1 MSVETVIEAIDRYQT
16 FLITTHRSPEADAI
30 GSSLALAHLLKAR
43 GKDCTVVN
51 VDPIPRI
58 LQFLPHDG
66 LFRQQSRVAEWPD
79 AVFVLDCG
87 DLGRTGL
94 FDGPGRPSSVLI
106 NVDHHV
112 TNRRFGAINWVDPGA
127 TATGSLIYELA
138 RTLGMEL
145 TPEVALCLYATIAS
159 ETGFFAY
166 SNTKPETFLLAAE
179 LLRHRVDPW
188 DVAQRLRENT
198 PERLDLLSRVLQGLE
213 RSPDG
218 SVAWVTVTR
227 DLFEKT
233 KTSPED
239 TEEMIGY
246 PRSLRGVEVAV
257 LFREVDAGTCKVS
270 LRSKNRVDVAKLAER
285 FGGGGHQKAAGA
297 TVSAGLAETKEKVL
311 KAVAEA
317 VRGDVKR

>member
-1 MSVETVIEAIDRYQT
+1 MSVEKVIEAIDRYRT
-16 FLITTHRSPEADAI
+16 FFITTHRSPEADAL

-43 GKDCTVVN
+43 GKECSVVC

-58 LQFLPHDG
+58 LQFLPHEN
-66 LFRQQSRVAEWPD
+66 LFRQQSKVTEWPD
-79 AVFVLDCG
+79 AVFILDCG

-94 FDGPGRPSSVLI
+94 FDGPGKPSSVLI

-112 TNRRFGAINWVDPGA
+112 TNRRFGGINWVDPGA
-127 TATGSLIYELA
+127 TATGSLIYELSLA
-138 RTLGMEL
+138 LGMKL
-145 TPEVALCLYATIAS
+145 TPEVALCLYATIAG

-179 LLRHRVDPW
+179 LLKHRVDPW
-188 DVAQRLRENT
+188 AVAQRLRENT

-218 SVAWVTVTR
+218 RVAWLTVTR

-233 KTSPED
+233 NTSPED

-257 LFREVDAGTCKVS
+257 LFREVDDSTCKVS
-270 LRSKNRVDVAKLAER
+270 LRSKNRVDVAKLAEG

-297 TVSAGLAETKEKVL
+297 TVPSGLAETKERVL
-311 KAVAEA
+311 KAVGEA
-317 VRGDVKR
+317 VRNNG